1 MSAHLGGQHGK
12 VLPGLQVFVG
22 VHAAAAAA
30 AGRLRPR
37 VGAHSA
43 AAPAAFLETVRGYRR
58 AYP

>member
-1 MSAHLGGQHGK
+1 M
-12 VLPGLQVFVG
+12 LPGLQVFVG